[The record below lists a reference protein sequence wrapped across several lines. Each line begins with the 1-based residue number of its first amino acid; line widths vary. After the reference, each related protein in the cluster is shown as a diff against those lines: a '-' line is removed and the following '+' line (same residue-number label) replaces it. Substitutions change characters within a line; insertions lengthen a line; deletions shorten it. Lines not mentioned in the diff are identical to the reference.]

1 MKTVK
6 LGGIV
11 ESTRL
16 GYGCMSLSSNI
27 YQTPDGYTDEQ
38 GIKVIKRVLELGI
51 THLDT
56 ALIYGAGHNETLVG
70 KALVDLSSEE
80 RAKLC
85 VATKIGFDLSQGFK
99 ISGNPDFIKSSAKEC
114 ADRLGTYIDIFY
126 LHRIDTDTPI
136 EESMKAMK
144 ELVESGVVKAVGL
157 SEASANTI
165 KRAHAVHPIAAVQLE
180 WSLWTRDVEEEII
193 PVCRQLGIG
202 IVAYSPL
209 GRGVLTGAIKSRS
222 DIKEGD
228 WRLTNPRFQE
238 EALAKNVELVEKL
251 EKMAKEKGGSCTPAK
266 LALAWVMAQGDD
278 VIPIPGTSKIANL
291 EQNVD
296 SLNYQLTKEEVETLS
311 SFFPPEKV
319 AGLRYDAN
327 HPTFDKN

>member
-1 MKTVK
+1 MAYKN
-6 LGGIV
+6 
-11 ESTRL
+11 
-16 GYGCMSLSSNI
+16 C
-27 YQTPDGYTDEQ
+27 TPPT
-38 GIKVIKRVLELGI
+38 KVLKRVLELGI

-56 ALIYGAGHNETLVG
+56 ALIYGYGHNETLLG
-70 KALVDLSSEE
+70 KVLAELSTEQ

-85 VATKIGFDLSQGFK
+85 LATKTGFDLSIGK
-99 ISGNPDFIKSSAKEC
+99 VSGEPGFIKRTAKER
-114 ADRLGTYIDIFY
+114 AERLGTYIDILY
-126 LHRIDTDTPI
+126 LHRIDPTTPI
-136 EESMKAMK
+136 EVTMKAMK
-144 ELVESGVVKAVGL
+144 ELVESGLIRSVGL

-165 KRAHAVHPIAAVQLE
+165 RRAHAVHPIAAVQLE

-193 PVCRQLGIG
+193 PVCRELGIG

-251 EKMAKEKGGSCTPAK
+251 EKMAKEKGGNCTPAK

-278 VIPIPGTSKIANL
+278 VVPIPGTTKIANL

-296 SLNYQLTKEEVETLS
+296 SLNYLLTKEEMNELS
-311 SFFPPEKV
+311 NHFSPEKV
-319 AGLRYDAN
+319 VGDRYDDTI
-327 HPTFDKN
+327 PTFKDNLDRSLR